1 MKGGDTYDTI
11 RDEYYHTWHYDAT
24 CDNKDWSRKVVH
36 LAEAR
41 DHGVDAY
48 NEYLRAHHSQNGSA
62 AMALRV

>member
-1 MKGGDTYDTI
+1 MTQSAMSIITRGVIMPHCGD
-11 RDEYYHTWHYDAT
+11 R
-24 CDNKDWSRKVVH
+24 DWSRKVVQ

>member
-1 MKGGDTYDTI
+1 MTQSAMSIITRGIMMPHCG
-11 RDEYYHTWHYDAT
+11 
-24 CDNKDWSRKVVH
+24 NKDWSRKVVQQ
-36 LAEAR
+36 AEPR

>member
-1 MKGGDTYDTI
+1 MTKPAMNIITRGIMMSHCGD
-11 RDEYYHTWHYDAT
+11 R
-24 CDNKDWSRKVVH
+24 DWSRKVVQ

>member
-1 MKGGDTYDTI
+1 MTKPAMNIITRGIMMDHCGD
-11 RDEYYHTWHYDAT
+11 R
-24 CDNKDWSRKVVH
+24 DWSRKVVQ

-62 AMALRV
+62 SMALRV

>member
-1 MKGGDTYDTI
+1 MTQSAMSIITRGIMMPHCG
-11 RDEYYHTWHYDAT
+11 
-24 CDNKDWSRKVVH
+24 NKDWSRKVVH

>member
-1 MKGGDTYDTI
+1 MTQFAMSIITSGIMMPHCGD
-11 RDEYYHTWHYDAT
+11 R
-24 CDNKDWSRKVVH
+24 DWSRKVVQ

>member
-1 MKGGDTYDTI
+1 MTQSAMSIITRGIMMPRCG
-11 RDEYYHTWHYDAT
+11 
-24 CDNKDWSRKVVH
+24 NKDWSRKVVQ

>member
-1 MKGGDTYDTI
+1 MTKPAMNIITRGIMMPHCGD
-11 RDEYYHTWHYDAT
+11 R
-24 CDNKDWSRKVVH
+24 DWSRKVVQ